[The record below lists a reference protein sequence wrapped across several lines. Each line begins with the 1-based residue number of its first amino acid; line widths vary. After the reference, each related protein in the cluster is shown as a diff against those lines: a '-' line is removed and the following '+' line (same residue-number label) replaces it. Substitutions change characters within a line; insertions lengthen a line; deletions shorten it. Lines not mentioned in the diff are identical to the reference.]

1 MDGSNTEASRDAEDP
16 RTVRAGVKGTYV

>member
-1 MDGSNTEASRDAEDP
+1 VSSYTEASRDAEDP